1 MMPTYPEARLL
12 RLLSTACHLAAAC
25 ATPAGSARVNVTE
38 VQDDAS
44 PHILCILAHP
54 DDETVFAGTLYK
66 TATHLGGACDILL
79 ITNGEGGFKYSTLA
93 ERIYD
98 LELTD
103 ELIGEGFARDVV
115 RAVQQARKEADLD
128 VSDSIRLVLQLDDKW
143 RLAVAPFRD
152 YIAEQTLASA
162 LDLDGDPGAK
172 DLFAHEASFG
182 EVHVR
187 IGLARVG

>member
-1 MMPTYPEARLL
+1 MADGEYELL
-12 RLLSTACHLAAAC
+12 LQPRDGISCESLS
-25 ATPAGSARVNVTE
+25 SN
-38 VQDDAS
+38 DA
-44 PHILCILAHP
+44 IVVL
-54 DDETVFAGTLYK
+54 
-66 TATHLGGACDILL
+66 
-79 ITNGEGGFKYSTLA
+79 
-93 ERIYD
+93 D

-128 VSDSIRLVLQLDDKW
+128 VSDSIRLVLKLDDKW

-152 YIAEQTLASA
+152 YIAEQTLATA

-187 IGLARVG
+187 IGLARIV